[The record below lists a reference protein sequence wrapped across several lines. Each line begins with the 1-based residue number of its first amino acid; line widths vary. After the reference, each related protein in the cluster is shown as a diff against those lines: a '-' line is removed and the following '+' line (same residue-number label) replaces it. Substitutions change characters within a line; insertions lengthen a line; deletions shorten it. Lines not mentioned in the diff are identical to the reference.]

1 MFKVDFLA
9 KISALM
15 KEAFKMKKYKCMP
28 LPLAIVVGICM
39 APFILV
45 SLATAAAA
53 GIFAFFFKVVISP
66 LTYLHSLVHD
76 EGQKVKHGTQVVI
89 YLISWY
95 AIFVLYALASLAL
108 VILTLYYA
116 FLSIFTY
123 IWTLGGYKY
132 HVFADEAENISVKTE
147 GEYNV
152 LLPGI
157 FSCICVLFGFFI
169 PMLFILLDEIADTSL
184 TEVNGI
190 MVIVYLAF
198 AFVYSLIAFGPRP
211 GVCAEKSAAEV
222 DAPADEPAA
231 APVAEAEENA
241 EA

>member
-28 LPLAIVVGICM
+28 LPLAIIVGICM
-39 APFILV
+39 APFILI

-53 GIFAFFFKVVISP
+53 GIFAFMFKVVISP

-95 AIFVLYALASLAL
+95 ALFVLYALASLAL

-116 FLSIFTY
+116 LLSIFTY
-123 IWTLGGYKY
+123 VWTLGGFKY
-132 HVFADEAENISVKTE
+132 HVFIEDSDEISIKTE
-147 GEYNV
+147 GHYNTI
-152 LLPGI
+152 LPAI
-157 FSCICVLFGFFI
+157 FSAVCVFFGFFL
-169 PMLFILLDEIADTSL
+169 PMLFILLDEVADTTL
-184 TEVNGI
+184 TEANNI
-190 MVIVYLAF
+190 MVLIYLVF
-198 AFVYSLIAFGPRP
+198 AFVYSLIAFGHRP
-211 GVCAEKSAAEV
+211 GVTVEKVEAPAAEPLHE
-222 DAPADEPAA
+222 AEG
-231 APVAEAEENA
+231 AEAENVNA